1 MAMLTATQATAVAAY
16 LVANTPGGTG
26 ELQHSHISAWQM
38 SCETLEA
45 LGYAT
50 ETARG
55 AVLHRTPVLPSLLPR
70 WDDVCCVVVSVA
82 MQANKIR
89 LRHSRSAP
97 TDKTGPISADS
108 ETTSLMNL
116 LGLTSCGAWTE
127 AATQVLWRTAP
138 DEARPVTEE
147 EYCAQVSRAVT
158 EIPDAIRAQIE
169 TIYAKHPSQF
179 LRDHLVDWVFFEAW
193 RWDAGWVSDELGGRM
208 LDVFHDGL
216 AQRMRAAVVKRI
228 VKI

>member
-1 MAMLTATQATAVAAY
+1 MAMLTATQAMAVAAF

-26 ELQHSHISAWQM
+26 ELEHSHISAWQM

-55 AVLHRTPVLPSLLPR
+55 ALLHRTPVLPTILPR
-70 WDDVCCVVVSVA
+70 WDDACCVVVSVA
-82 MQANKIR
+82 MQTNKIR
-89 LRHSRSAP
+89 LRHARSVP
-97 TDKTGPISADS
+97 TDKAGPASADP
-108 ETTSLMNL
+108 ETESLTNL

-127 AATQVLWRTAP
+127 AATQVLWRAAP
-138 DEARPVTEE
+138 EEARPVTEE
-147 EYCAQVSRAVT
+147 EFCAQVSRAVT

-169 TIYAKHPSQF
+169 TIYAEHPNQF
-179 LRDHLVDWVFFEAW
+179 LRNHLVDWVFFEAW
-193 RWDAGWVSDELGGRM
+193 RWDTGWLKDERGGRA